1 MANIQLR
8 EVLKASDQ
16 VLDGTDLQEEI
27 DNLMEQHFE
36 DIADAIA
43 NLRGLSDEER
53 EQLLERL
60 AWQVV
65 LVD

>member
-1 MANIQLR
+1 MADIQKQEIL
-8 EVLKASDQ
+8 EASDK
-16 VLDGTDLQEEI
+16 VLDGTDLQDEI
-27 DNLMEQHFE
+27 DDLMDKHFE

-43 NLRGLSDEER
+43 AKRGLSDEER

-60 AWQVV
+60 AWQVI